1 MSGIK
6 LAMAFLLNF
15 YITGNREEENQFS
28 TIISRTVETSS
39 SQVQTYLVNFQ
50 TRSSRK
56 TKALKRKHFILP
68 LRFVSSTY
76 VSSPPVHPVYFT
88 VHRKRAK
95 LWPSSSLI
103 IPSWLHATYSR
114 SSTKRT
120 KKKTRENQDRER
132 RGNEQTIRYLRTF
145 EDS

>member
-1 MSGIK
+1 
-6 LAMAFLLNF
+6 MAFLLNF

-50 TRSSRK
+50 TRSFRK